1 MKVVK
6 NKQYI
11 VALIL
16 STILI
21 LAVAT
26 NSYAGELYRIQSGD
40 SLFTI
45 AQRFNTSIS
54 DLIRTNNISN
64 PNIIYSG
71 KALNLP
77 STAKKTSSSF
87 YNINKVTSDTRKSSN
102 SSFNTNYNNINWKS
116 NNNVVIAEPKKE
128 NTAKKIYRKGPSTM
142 KVALTFD
149 DGPDPVYTPQVLD
162 VLKKYNVKATFFLVG
177 QRVEKNPS
185 IVKRIYEE
193 GHTIANHSW
202 DHANLTTLDEFELEQ
217 NMTAT
222 DNSIKEIIKKRP
234 ELMRPPYGAVNSS
247 TLEQLNNLGY
257 KVIHW
262 SVDSL
267 DWKAK
272 TKEEV
277 LAKTLPDIHE
287 GAIILFHSAGGKGQ
301 SLMPTI
307 NALPTIIETLQEKG
321 IEMVTVD
328 DLLLLSAYRR

>member
-1 MKVVK
+1 MIK
-6 NKQYI
+6 NRQYI

-16 STILI
+16 SLILI
-21 LAVAT
+21 FAVAA
-26 NSYAGELYRIQSGD
+26 NSYASEAYRIQSGD

-45 AQRFNTSIS
+45 AKRFNTSIT
-54 DLIRTNNISN
+54 DLIRINNISN

-71 KALNLP
+71 QALSLP
-77 STAKKTSSSF
+77 SIDKKTSSNS
-87 YNINKVTSDTRKSSN
+87 YNFSRVTSDTRKSSN
-102 SSFNTNYNNINWKS
+102 SSFNTDYSNINWI
-116 NNNVVIAEPKKE
+116 NNNDVVIAEPKREE
-128 NTAKKIYRKGPSTM
+128 NIKKIYRKGPNTM

-177 QRVEKNPS
+177 ERVEKNPS

-202 DHANLTTLDEFELEQ
+202 DHANLNTLNEYELEQ
-217 NMTAT
+217 DMADT
-222 DNSIKEIIKKRP
+222 DNSIKKIISKRP
-234 ELMRPPYGAVNSS
+234 KLMRPPYGAANTS
-247 TLEQLNNLGY
+247 TLEQLNNMGY

-262 SVDSL
+262 SVDTL

-277 LAKTLPDIHE
+277 LARTLPDIHE

-328 DLLLLSAYRR
+328 DLLSLAAYRR